1 MNRKYIDE
9 IDRIERE
16 NEVDEVMSNFD
27 EIDVNNEILRDE
39 ILDDNF
45 PEKVTISHI
54 LIWPS
59 YHFLPFFH
67 PLTL

>member
-54 LIWPS
+54 LI
-59 YHFLPFFH
+59 
-67 PLTL
+67 